1 MNDRRLRLFW
11 IDQQSLFCIIKTKLT
26 KDPLYGVMLDEQ
38 IPDDVEVVSV
48 HHDFTRRAFA
58 FTLSHESFSEVPEG
72 EYIPDLFPL
81 GAKHKVVDSKD
92 FQPDEIAFVANE
104 K

>member
-26 KDPLYGVMLDEQ
+26 QNPLYCVMLDER
-38 IPDDVEVVSV
+38 IPDDVEIVSV
-48 HHDFTRRAFA
+48 HSDFFRRAFA
-58 FTLSHESFSEVPEG
+58 FTLRHESFSEVPDG
-72 EYIPDLFPL
+72 KDIPDLFPF
-81 GAKHKVVDSKD
+81 GGYRKQVEAKD
-92 FQPDEIAFVANE
+92 FQPDGVVFVANE

>member
-26 KDPLYGVMLDEQ
+26 QNPLYCVLLDER

-48 HHDFTRRAFA
+48 HHDFARRTFA
-58 FTLSHESFSEVPEG
+58 FTLRHESFSEVPEG
-72 EYIPDLFPL
+72 EYIPDLFIF
-81 GAKHKVVDSKD
+81 GGKYRSIEIKD
-92 FQPDEIAFVANE
+92 FQPDGVVFVANE